1 MKSQYGKYLLF
12 MVSLFC
18 FIVRQAWVVFSVVL
32 GNFSE
37 FHSSVQAGGLLAW
50 KSVLREVAGQ
60 SLLVELGSLA
70 TDKAVLVHSLNVSV
84 VVINWVANMEDLA
97 GIVYISI
104 VAVSSILLVTVK
116 TIVVRGIKKVGR
128 TSGKPF

>member
-1 MKSQYGKYLLF
+1 MASIYNSCF
-12 MVSLFC
+12 LFC
-18 FIVRQAWVVFSVVL
+18 FIVRQAWVVVSSVVL

-37 FHSSVQAGGLLAW
+37 FHGSVQAGGLLAW

-84 VVINWVANMEDLA
+84 IVINWVANMEDL
-97 GIVYISI
+97 
-104 VAVSSILLVTVK
+104 K
-116 TIVVRGIKKVGR
+116 D
-128 TSGKPF
+128 